1 MSAQP
6 LTKDDLDHAIEQSES
21 RLRGEL
27 ERTESRLMQR
37 LDAASEHTARA
48 TIDYTDRTIDQSE
61 SRLMQRI
68 AEASEHTA
76 RVMMDRMDRIAG
88 EVGTRIDDL
97 ATRIDE
103 LPTRIGELAMR
114 IDELPERM
122 GNELARHIRASDER
136 NPDAIRS
143 VDDQY
148 RGLPGE
154 VATLRREVDAHV
166 EDDSCHVGAQP
177 GGGVGETEA

>member
-6 LTKDDLDHAIEQSES
+6 VTKDDLDHAIEQSES
-21 RLRGEL
+21 RLRGEI
-27 ERTESRLMQR
+27 ERTESRLVQR
-37 LDAASEHTARA
+37 IAEASEHTARV
-48 TIDYTDRTIDQSE
+48 TNEYTDHAIDRSE

-76 RVMMDRMDRIAG
+76 RVMMDRMDRVAG
-88 EVGTRIDDL
+88 EL

-103 LPTRIGELAMR
+103 LATHVGEMATR

-122 GNELARHIRASDER
+122 GKELARHIRASDER
-136 NPDAIRS
+136 NLDAIRTI
-143 VDDQY
+143 DDQY

-154 VATLRREVDAHV
+154 VVALQRRVDAHV
-166 EDDSCHVGAQP
+166 EDDSRHVGGQA
-177 GGGVGETEA
+177 GGGVKETER